1 VSQNTRVA
9 LLPVAS
15 LVLSAVYLIF
25 WVVAM
30 AHLYSVGDVKF
41 DKDSFT
47 NSFVYHGYT
56 YYMLWYFL
64 FSLFWVVS
72 FLISFEEFMI
82 AAMTCQWY
90 FSGQGEAM
98 SDKPG
103 EANVGLA
110 FRWAAYYHCG
120 SIAFG
125 SFCIALVTMIRVV
138 FEYITMQ
145 YEKVGNKEN
154 PVYKCLKC
162 CIRCMLWCL
171 DKYVKFISENAYIQI
186 ALRSKSFCTSAWES
200 FYLVIR
206 HAGRFGAAEMI
217 GVIMSLIGKAS
228 IMATSAWLTIVV
240 IKGSYPE
247 VSQPLVP
254 AIIVSIVAYVIGS
267 IFLSVFSFSAN
278 TILHCFIADE
288 DCGVKGNTPKSLE
301 PFLEFNDNNN
311 K

>member
-1 VSQNTRVA
+1 
-9 LLPVAS
+9 
-15 LVLSAVYLIF
+15 
-25 WVVAM
+25 M
-30 AHLYSVGDVKF
+30 G
-41 DKDSFT
+41 
-47 NSFVYHGYT
+47 
-56 YYMLWYFL
+56 
-64 FSLFWVVS
+64 
-72 FLISFEEFMI
+72 
-82 AAMTCQWY
+82 
-90 FSGQGEAM
+90 
-98 SDKPG
+98 
-103 EANVGLA
+103 
-110 FRWAAYYHCG
+110 
-120 SIAFG
+120 
-125 SFCIALVTMIRVV
+125 
-138 FEYITMQ
+138 
-145 YEKVGNKEN
+145 VGNKEN

-200 FYLVIR
+200 F
-206 HAGRFGAAEMI
+206 
-217 GVIMSLIGKAS
+217 
-228 IMATSAWLTIVV
+228 VV